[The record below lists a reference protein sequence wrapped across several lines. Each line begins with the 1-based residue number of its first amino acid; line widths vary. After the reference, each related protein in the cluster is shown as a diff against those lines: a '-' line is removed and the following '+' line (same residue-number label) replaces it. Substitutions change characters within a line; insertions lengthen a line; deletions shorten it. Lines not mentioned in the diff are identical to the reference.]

1 MDYTAARRKMVEN
14 QIRANRITDPA
25 LITAMATVP
34 REAFVPDPLKGIA
47 YIDKDI
53 RLSAGR
59 ALLAPLVLAQLVQ
72 LAGIAAEDVVLNVGC
87 GVGYDSAII
96 AGLASAVIG
105 LESDPGL
112 AETARRALAG
122 LGLGMVTIVE
132 GPLAQGYA
140 RQGPYDVI
148 VFGGAI
154 AAPPA
159 AISGQL
165 AEGGRMVAVVTD
177 RRGVGRGTLF
187 VKTRGTLSH
196 RVAFD
201 AAAPFLPGFEPQPQF
216 VF

>member
-112 AETARRALAG
+112 AETARRVLAG

-196 RVAFD
+196 RIAFD

>member
-1 MDYTAARRKMVEN
+1 MDYAAARRKMVEN

-34 REAFVPDPLKGIA
+34 REAFVPAPLQGIA
-47 YIDKDI
+47 YVDDDI
-53 RLSAGR
+53 RLNGGR
-59 ALLAPLVLAQLVQ
+59 TLLAPLVLAQLVQ

-87 GVGYDSAII
+87 GVGYDTAII
-96 AGLASAVIG
+96 AGLASAVVG

-112 AETARRALAG
+112 AETARRL
-122 LGLGMVTIVE
+122 LTELSLGMVTIVE

-140 RQGPYDVI
+140 RQSPYDVI

-159 AISGQL
+159 AITGQL

-177 RRGVGRGTLF
+177 GRGVGRGTLF
-187 VKTRGTLSH
+187 VKTRGTVSH

>member
-59 ALLAPLVLAQLVQ
+59 ALLAPLVLAQLVH

-112 AETARRALAG
+112 AETARRTLAG

-196 RVAFD
+196 RIAFD

>member
-34 REAFVPDPLKGIA
+34 REAFVPAPLKGIA

-53 RLSAGR
+53 RLTAGR

-72 LAGIAAEDVVLNVGC
+72 LAGIATEDVVLNVGC

-112 AETARRALAG
+112 AETARRVLAG

-177 RRGVGRGTLF
+177 GRGVGRGTLL